1 MKSEEQWRANLS
13 PEQYRIL
20 REHGTEPAFSGKYH
34 DCKTVGLY
42 LCAGCGE
49 TLFNADSKYDSSS
62 GWPSYWQPVNETV
75 ILENK
80 DNSHGMSRVEALCR
94 HCGGH
99 LGHIF
104 ADGPQ
109 PTGLRYCINSASL
122 KLKESP

>member
-49 TLFNADSKYDSSS
+49 TLFNADSKYDSGS